1 MANKK
6 GNIIT
11 IVILILIVLG
21 LGGYIVYDKIINKP
35 EEKNEKL
42 TIINDVEI
50 NLNALYNV
58 RDKMQILNYTFD
70 NPQSPYFGALNN
82 IKKLET
88 SKMDMGLALYLSL
101 LPEMKVNTTLIY
113 VPEEIVKD
121 NFKKLFN
128 DQLSY
133 NVSTIKANNFYSFD
147 YNQTTGLYA
156 YYTNLSFDRNLAKYI
171 SLNEKT
177 EIKSDEIIVTQK
189 KVFIEYINISPKSL
203 ANSINLY
210 YDNSKAKNIGKL
222 TLKNGIISEKELL
235 SKFGSKMKTYQY
247 TFKEKNETEYYLQKI
262 ETIK

>member
-1 MANKK
+1 MENKK
-6 GNIIT
+6 GNII
-11 IVILILIVLG
+11 IIILILLVLG
-21 LGGYIVYDKIINKP
+21 LGSFIVYDKLIAKP

-42 TIINDVEI
+42 TKIDDIEI

-58 RDKMQILNYTFD
+58 RDKMQLMDYTFD
-70 NPQSPYFGALNN
+70 NSQSPYFGALNN
-82 IKKLET
+82 IKKIEA
-88 SKMDMGLALYLSL
+88 SKIDIGLALYLSL
-101 LPEMKVNTTLIY
+101 LPEMKENKILAY
-113 VPEEIVKD
+113 VPEEIIKN

-128 DQLSY
+128 DQLTY
-133 NVSTIKANNFYSFD
+133 NVSVINANNFYAFD
-147 YNQTTGLYA
+147 YNQSTGLYA

-177 EIKSDEIIVTQK
+177 EIKNDEIIVTQK
-189 KVFIEYINISPKSL
+189 KVFIEYTNISPKSL
-203 ANSINLY
+203 ATSINLY

>member
-1 MANKK
+1 MENKK
-6 GNIIT
+6 GNII
-11 IVILILIVLG
+11 IIILILLVLG
-21 LGGYIVYDKIINKP
+21 LGSFIVYDKIINKP
-35 EEKNEKL
+35 KEKNEKL
-42 TIINDVEI
+42 TKIDDIEI

-58 RDKMQILNYTFD
+58 RDKMQLMDYTFD
-70 NPQSPYFGALNN
+70 NSQSPYFGALNN
-82 IKKLET
+82 IKKIEA
-88 SKMDMGLALYLSL
+88 SKIDIGLALYLSL
-101 LPEMKVNTTLIY
+101 LPEMKENKILAY
-113 VPEEIVKD
+113 VPEEIIKN

-128 DQLSY
+128 DQLTY
-133 NVSTIKANNFYSFD
+133 NVSVINANNFYAFD
-147 YNQTTGLYA
+147 YNQSTGLYA

-177 EIKSDEIIVTQK
+177 EIKNDEIVVTQK
-189 KVFIEYINISPKSL
+189 KVFIEYTNISPKSL
-203 ANSINLY
+203 ATSINLY

>member
-1 MANKK
+1 MENKK
-6 GNIIT
+6 GNII
-11 IVILILIVLG
+11 IIILILLVLG
-21 LGGYIVYDKIINKP
+21 LGSFIVYDKIINKP
-35 EEKNEKL
+35 KEKNEKL
-42 TIINDVEI
+42 TKIDDIEI

-58 RDKMQILNYTFD
+58 RDKMQLMDYTFD
-70 NPQSPYFGALNN
+70 NSQSPYFGALNN
-82 IKKLET
+82 IKKIEA
-88 SKMDMGLALYLSL
+88 SKIDIGLALYLSL
-101 LPEMKVNTTLIY
+101 LPEMKENKILAY
-113 VPEEIVKD
+113 VPEEIIKN

-128 DQLSY
+128 DQLTY
-133 NVSTIKANNFYSFD
+133 NVSVINANNFYAFD
-147 YNQTTGLYA
+147 YNQSTGLYA

-177 EIKSDEIIVTQK
+177 EIKNDEIIITQK
-189 KVFIEYINISPKSL
+189 KVFIEYTNISPKSL
-203 ANSINLY
+203 ATSINLY

>member
-1 MANKK
+1 MENKK
-6 GNIIT
+6 GNII
-11 IVILILIVLG
+11 IIILILLVLG
-21 LGGYIVYDKIINKP
+21 LGSFIVYDKIINKP
-35 EEKNEKL
+35 KEKNEKL
-42 TIINDVEI
+42 TKIDDIEI

-58 RDKMQILNYTFD
+58 RDKMQLMDYTFD
-70 NPQSPYFGALNN
+70 NSQSPYFGALNN
-82 IKKLET
+82 IKKIEA
-88 SKMDMGLALYLSL
+88 SKIDIGLALYLSL
-101 LPEMKVNTTLIY
+101 LPEMKENKILAY
-113 VPEEIVKD
+113 VPEEIIKN

-128 DQLSY
+128 DQLTY
-133 NVSTIKANNFYSFD
+133 NVSVINANNFYAFD
-147 YNQTTGLYA
+147 YNQSTGLYA

-177 EIKSDEIIVTQK
+177 EIKNDEIIVTQK
-189 KVFIEYINISPKSL
+189 KVFIEYTNISPKSL
-203 ANSINLY
+203 ATSINLY

>member
-1 MANKK
+1 MDNKK
-6 GNIIT
+6 GNIVI
-11 IVILILIVLG
+11 IIILILLVLG
-21 LGGYIVYDKIINKP
+21 LEGFIIYDKIINKA

-42 TIINDVEI
+42 TKINDVEI
-50 NLNALYNV
+50 NLNVLYNI
-58 RDKMQILNYTFD
+58 RDKMQLLDYAFD
-70 NPQSPYFGALNN
+70 NPQSPYFGTLNN
-82 IKKLET
+82 IKKIEA
-88 SKMDMGLALYLSL
+88 SKIDIGLALYLSL
-101 LPEMKVNTTLIY
+101 LPEMKENKILAY
-113 VPEEIVKD
+113 VPEEIIKN

-128 DQLSY
+128 DQLTY
-133 NVSTIKANNFYSFD
+133 NVSVINANNFYAFD
-147 YNQTTGLYA
+147 YNQSTGLYA

-189 KVFIEYINISPKSL
+189 KVFIEYTNISPKSL
-203 ANSINLY
+203 ATSINLY